1 MSSIFFLGVCQKVLS
16 AEEEDDDLGGEDA
29 QEHGQRIDRRVAQ
42 SGSLLG
48 ADAVRVG
55 EGRRVG
61 VGTGYHSRQGEVV
74 ELVAYA
80 GNGTYDENR
89 DDCNEEAREDVE

>member
-16 AEEEDDDLGGEDA
+16 AEEEDDNLGGEDA

-42 SGSLLG
+42 SGSLFG

-61 VGTGYHSRQGEVV
+61 VGTGYHTRQGEVV

-80 GNGTYDENR
+80 GNGAYDENR
-89 DDCNEEAREDVE
+89 DNRDEEAREDVE